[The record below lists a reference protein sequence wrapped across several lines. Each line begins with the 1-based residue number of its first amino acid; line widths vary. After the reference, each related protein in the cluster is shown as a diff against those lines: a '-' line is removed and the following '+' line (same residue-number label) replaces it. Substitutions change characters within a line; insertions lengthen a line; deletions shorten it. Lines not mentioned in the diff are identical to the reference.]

1 MCNGLLT
8 SPARPRTA
16 GLALLLALIWLVVP
30 LRDAASE
37 TLSDA
42 LKLTYERNPDLEAAR
57 ARLRAVVEQVPQ
69 ALAGFRPQFFV
80 DGLAE
85 SVRGQSKLADSDRDT
100 YGATARV
107 LQNLYAGGGTTAA
120 VARAEANVR
129 AERARLYV
137 TEQEVLLQAV
147 AAYTAVV
154 RDREVLRIAIN
165 NAERLKQHLA
175 ATKDRFEVGEVA
187 RTDVAQAQA
196 RYARGL
202 ADVESARA
210 DLASSVT
217 EYRRVVGQEPGELTT
232 VPALESLPESLEEA
246 YALADKHPS
255 IEAARYQLTAARQA
269 VLEAR
274 AGLLPSV
281 DLEGRLSYTEE
292 PTALVDWQREARLG
306 VSVSIPLYQGGAVY
320 ARVREA
326 RQTVTRFQRE
336 LDSAVRRVQKQVG
349 EAWERLM
356 AAAEL
361 IRAFE
366 AQVKANRIA
375 LEGVQE
381 ENLVG
386 TRTVLDVLDAE
397 QELFDSR
404 TGLVR
409 ATQAH
414 VLASYQLK
422 SAIGQLTAV
431 DLGLEVEVYE
441 PDRYYERNRAR
452 LFGLE

>member
-1 MCNGLLT
+1 MSKGRVNWPAWLRILGL
-8 SPARPRTA
+8 SMAVA
-16 GLALLLALIWLVVP
+16 GISLAAP
-30 LRDAASE
+30 GGGAGAE

-42 LKLTYERNPDLEAAR
+42 LELTYQRNPDLEAAR

-69 ALAGFRPQFFV
+69 ALAGFRPRIFL
-80 DGLAE
+80 DGSAAV
-85 SVRGQSKLADSDRDT
+85 VRGQNELADVDRDT
-100 YGATARV
+100 YGASARV

-120 VARAEANVR
+120 VARAEASVR

-154 RDREVLRIAIN
+154 RDREVLRIAIS

-175 ATKDRFEVGEVA
+175 ATRDRFEVGEVA
-187 RTDVAQAQA
+187 RTDVAQARA
-196 RYARGL
+196 RYSRAL
-202 ADVESARA
+202 ADVEAARA
-210 DLASSVT
+210 DLASSET
-217 EYRRVVGQEPGELTT
+217 EYRRVVGQEPGELST
-232 VPALESLPESLEEA
+232 VPALEALPATLEEA
-246 YALADKHPS
+246 YALSDKHPL
-255 IEAARYQLTAARQA
+255 IEAARYQLTAAREA
-269 VLEAR
+269 VQEAR
-274 AGLLPSV
+274 AGLLPTV
-281 DLEGRLSYTEE
+281 DLEGRLTYTEE
-292 PTALVDWQREARLG
+292 PTATIDWQREARIG
-306 VSVSIPLYQGGAVY
+306 VNVSIPLYQGGAAY
-320 ARVREA
+320 ARVRQA
-326 RQTVTRFQRE
+326 RQTVTRTRRE

-366 AQVKANRIA
+366 AQVEANEIA

-414 VLASYQLK
+414 VQASYQLK
-422 SAIGQLTAV
+422 SAIGQLTAYE
-431 DLGLEVEVYE
+431 LGLEVELYE
-441 PDRYYERNRAR
+441 PDRYYEQNRAR

>member
-1 MCNGLLT
+1 MSKGRVNLSAWLRILGLSLAAAI
-8 SPARPRTA
+8 SLPAPGGGA
-16 GLALLLALIWLVVP
+16 GA
-30 LRDAASE
+30 E

-42 LKLTYERNPDLEAAR
+42 LELTYQRNPDLEAAR
-57 ARLRAVVEQVPQ
+57 ARLRAVVEQVPR
-69 ALAGFRPQFFV
+69 ALAGFRPRVFL
-80 DGLAE
+80 DGSAAV
-85 SVRGQSKLADSDRDT
+85 VRGQNELADVDRDT
-100 YGATARV
+100 LGASARV

-120 VARAEANVR
+120 VARAEANLR

-154 RDREVLRIAIN
+154 RDREVLRIAIS

-175 ATKDRFEVGEVA
+175 ATRDRFEVGEVA

-196 RYARGL
+196 RYARAL
-202 ADVESARA
+202 ADVEAARA
-210 DLASSVT
+210 DLASSET
-217 EYRRVVGQEPGELTT
+217 EYRRVVGQEPGELST
-232 VPALESLPESLEEA
+232 VPALEALPENLEEA
-246 YALADKHPS
+246 YALSDKHPL
-255 IEAARYQLTAARQA
+255 IEAARYRLTAARQA

-274 AGLLPSV
+274 AGLLPTV

-292 PTALVDWQREARLG
+292 PAATIDWQREARIG
-306 VSVSIPLYQGGAVY
+306 VNVSIPLYQGGAAY

-326 RQTVTRFQRE
+326 RQTVTRTRRE

-366 AQVKANRIA
+366 AQVEANEIA

-414 VLASYQLK
+414 VQASYQLK
-422 SAIGQLTAV
+422 SAIGQLTAY
-431 DLGLEVEVYE
+431 DLGLEVELYD
-441 PDRYYERNRAR
+441 PDLYYEQNRSR

>member
-1 MCNGLLT
+1 MSNGFVA
-8 SPARPRTA
+8 SPAWLRIA
-16 GLALLLALIWLVVP
+16 GFSLALALSWLAAPERGAV
-30 LRDAASE
+30 AE

-69 ALAGFRPQFFV
+69 ALAGFRPRLFV
-80 DGLAE
+80 DGVAE
-85 SVRGQSKLADSDRDT
+85 TVRGQSELADIDRDT
-100 YGATARV
+100 YGASARL

-175 ATKDRFEVGEVA
+175 ATRDRFEVGEVA
-187 RTDVAQAQA
+187 RTDVAQARA

-210 DLASSVT
+210 DLASSIT
-217 EYRRVVGQEPGELTT
+217 EYRRVVGQEPGEL
-232 VPALESLPESLEEA
+232 VSEPALEALPASLEEA
-246 YALADKHPS
+246 YTLADKHPL

-274 AGLLPSV
+274 AGLLPTV
-281 DLEGRLSYTEE
+281 DLEGRLSYTED
-292 PTALVDWQREARLG
+292 PTSVIDWQREARLG
-306 VSVSIPLYQGGAVY
+306 VSVSIPLYQGGAAY

-336 LDSAVRRVQKQVG
+336 LDSAVRQVQKQVG

-366 AQVKANRIA
+366 AQVDANKIA

-404 TGLVR
+404 IGLVR

-414 VLASYQLK
+414 VQASYQLK
-422 SAIGQLTAV
+422 SAVGQLTAA

>member
-1 MCNGLLT
+1 VSKGRVNWPAWLRILGL
-8 SPARPRTA
+8 SMAVA
-16 GLALLLALIWLVVP
+16 GISLAAP
-30 LRDAASE
+30 GGGAGAE

-42 LKLTYERNPDLEAAR
+42 LELTYQRNPDLEAAR

-69 ALAGFRPQFFV
+69 ALAGFRPRIFL
-80 DGLAE
+80 DGSAAV
-85 SVRGQSKLADSDRDT
+85 VRGQNELADVDRDT
-100 YGATARV
+100 YGASARV

-120 VARAEANVR
+120 VARAEASVR

-154 RDREVLRIAIN
+154 RDREVLRIAIS

-175 ATKDRFEVGEVA
+175 ATRDRFEVGEVA
-187 RTDVAQAQA
+187 RTDVAQARA
-196 RYARGL
+196 RYSRAL
-202 ADVESARA
+202 ADVEAARA
-210 DLASSVT
+210 DLASSET
-217 EYRRVVGQEPGELTT
+217 EYRRVVGQEPGELST
-232 VPALESLPESLEEA
+232 VPALEALPATLEEA
-246 YALADKHPS
+246 YALSDKHPL
-255 IEAARYQLTAARQA
+255 IEAARYQLTAAREA
-269 VLEAR
+269 VQEAR
-274 AGLLPSV
+274 AGLLPTV
-281 DLEGRLSYTEE
+281 DLEGRLTYTEE
-292 PTALVDWQREARLG
+292 PTATIDWQREARIG
-306 VSVSIPLYQGGAVY
+306 VNVSIPLYQGGAAY
-320 ARVREA
+320 ARVRQA
-326 RQTVTRFQRE
+326 RQTVTRTRRE

-366 AQVKANRIA
+366 AQVEANEIA

-414 VLASYQLK
+414 VQASYQLK
-422 SAIGQLTAV
+422 SAIGQLTAYE
-431 DLGLEVEVYE
+431 LGLEVELYE
-441 PDRYYERNRAR
+441 PDRYYEQNRAR

>member
-1 MCNGLLT
+1 MSKGLVKL
-8 SPARPRTA
+8 PA
-16 GLALLLALIWLVVP
+16 GLRIVGLSMVLAVSSVP
-30 LRDAASE
+30 LHSDGAAAE

-42 LKLTYERNPDLEAAR
+42 LKLTYEHNPDLEAAR

-69 ALAGFRPQFFV
+69 ALAGFRPRFFV
-80 DGLAE
+80 DGNAQT
-85 SVRGQSKLADSDRDT
+85 VRGQNKVADSDRDT
-100 YGATARV
+100 YGASARV

-137 TEQEVLLQAV
+137 TEQDVLLQAV
-147 AAYTAVV
+147 AAYTSVV

-175 ATKDRFEVGEVA
+175 ATRDRFEVGEVA

-210 DLASSVT
+210 DLASSET
-217 EYRRVVGQEPGELTT
+217 EYRRVVGQEPGELPI
-232 VPALESLPESLEEA
+232 VPALEDLPASLEEA
-246 YALADKHPS
+246 YTLSDKHPL

-274 AGLLPSV
+274 AGLLPTV

-292 PTALVDWQREARLG
+292 PTAFIDWEREARLG
-306 VSVSIPLYQGGAVY
+306 VNVSIPLYQGGAAY

-326 RQTVTRFQRE
+326 RQSVTRAQRE

-366 AQVKANRIA
+366 AQVEANKIA

-414 VLASYQLK
+414 VQASYQLK
-422 SAIGQLTAV
+422 SAIGQLTAY
-431 DLGLEVEVYE
+431 DLGLEVELYE
-441 PDRYYERNRAR
+441 PDRYYQRNRAR